1 MHNVII
7 ENAMK
12 RAEHISSAIHWYAQS
27 LNENETY
34 NKNFMQ
40 LVNELVQCATVEKA
54 NKQVFFIAVGKS
66 ALVAQ
71 LAVSMLVSVGV
82 LARFVHP
89 TEALHGDLGV
99 VGKKDTV
106 VLISNNGRS
115 AELLQLL
122 PGLDDRNV
130 STYALT
136 SKEDSPLAKLTQYL
150 LPIPSVE
157 EFCPLSQAP
166 ITSTVTS
173 LALCQLL
180 VAATVEMR
188 NYPID
193 DYARNHPGGAIGKR
207 IFLKAD
213 SLMIQGDEL
222 PIVTENDSFQAVI
235 STFTKFSKAAVLV
248 LEKGKFLGLI
258 SEKDLRKAMENFG
271 PKVFELTANDIMN
284 KNPTSV
290 RPGLLA
296 LEVFQ
301 LMNSKNPPF
310 NLLPVIDSDGNGI
323 GIVRFLDFVSAG
335 VTL

>member
-1 MHNVII
+1 MQNCII
-7 ENAMK
+7 ENAVK
-12 RAEHISSAIHWYAQS
+12 RAEHISSAVNWYA
-27 LNENETY
+27 LAMKENEEF
-34 NKNFMQ
+34 KRNFLQ
-40 LVNELVQCATVEKA
+40 LIDELVQCSTIEKS

-66 ALVAQ
+66 AQVAQ

-99 VGKKDTV
+99 VGQKDIV

-115 AELLQLL
+115 SELLQLI
-122 PGLDDRNV
+122 PGLEDRNV
-130 STYALT
+130 KIFAMT
-136 SKEDSPLAKLTQYL
+136 SKEDSPLAKLAQYL
-150 LPIPSVE
+150 LLIPPFE
-157 EFCPLSQAP
+157 EYCPLAQAP

-213 SLMIQGDEL
+213 NLMIQGNEL
-222 PIVTENDSFQAVI
+222 PIVYPSDSFQTVV
-235 STFTKFSKAAVLV
+235 STFTQYSKAAVLV
-248 LEKGKFLGLI
+248 LEQQKFLGLI
-258 SEKDLRKAMENFG
+258 TEKDLRQAMEKYG
-271 PKVFELTANDIMN
+271 PKVFECSALDIMN

-296 LEVFQ
+296 VEVFQ
-301 LMNSKNPPF
+301 LMNSKHPPF
-310 NLLPVIDSDGNGI
+310 NLLPVIDSEGNGV
-323 GIVRFLDFVSAG
+323 GLVRLLDFVTAG